1 VAEEIE
7 AVDDFHGLQPCPSV
21 RHSQGG
27 PIYRPKNVAPQEAVP
42 MLMGAM
48 GQWVEKYGKRFS
60 TLEFFVGGGGLGVID
75 VDGSAELQRTT
86 AENPFT
92 PYSEVEFLPVVE
104 PSAAIAICSEAIAA
118 LHP

>member
-1 VAEEIE
+1 MVGQARVVPARLCVAEEIE

-60 TLEFFVGGGGLGVID
+60 TLEFWYAVDACAHHSSQPTSPGVG
-75 VDGSAELQRTT
+75 RR
-86 AENPFT
+86 
-92 PYSEVEFLPVVE
+92 
-104 PSAAIAICSEAIAA
+104 
-118 LHP
+118 

>member
-1 VAEEIE
+1 
-7 AVDDFHGLQPCPSV
+7 
-21 RHSQGG
+21 
-27 PIYRPKNVAPQEAVP
+27 
-42 MLMGAM
+42 
-48 GQWVEKYGKRFS
+48 
-60 TLEFFVGGGGLGVID
+60 LEFFVGGGGLGVID

-104 PSAAIAICSEAIAA
+104 PSAAIAIYSEAIAA